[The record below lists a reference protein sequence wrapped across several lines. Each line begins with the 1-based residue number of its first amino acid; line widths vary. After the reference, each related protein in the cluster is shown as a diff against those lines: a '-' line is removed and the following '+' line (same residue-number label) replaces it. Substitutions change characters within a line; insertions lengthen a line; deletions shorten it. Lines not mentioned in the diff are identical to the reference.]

1 MLSNVVGEEG
11 VVVVGGFVV
20 VGVVGV
26 GDGGNEGASGAI
38 GAIGVKGGLGGEGRV
53 GIEGGV
59 GGVGV
64 VGGTIGTM
72 HITRFSPAQDV
83 FFSLK
88 VLSES
93 VTQSAAASPPGS
105 NNLI

>member
-1 MLSNVVGEEG
+1 MLSIVVGEEG

-20 VGVVGV
+20 VGIVGE
-26 GDGGNEGASGAI
+26 GDGGNKGASGTI
-38 GAIGVKGGLGGEGRV
+38 GAICV
-53 GIEGGV
+53 EGGVGSV

-64 VGGTIGTM
+64 VGGVKVTGGTIFTM
-72 HITRFSPAQDV
+72 HITHFSPAQDV